1 MKFKEYSK
9 DAQKFAKYE
18 NNDYPFLALSEEV
31 GEVMG
36 KLAKYVRKERCSLS
50 TAIYEANGGS
60 GVQDKQLRSDLKK
73 ELGDVLWQL
82 NACCVELGFTL
93 ESVANLN
100 INKLSDRDFRG
111 VIVGEGDNR

>member
-1 MKFKEYSK
+1 MQFKEYSE
-9 DAQKFAKYE
+9 DAHKFAKYE

-36 KLAKYVRKERCSLS
+36 KLAKYVRKQKCSLS
-50 TAIYEANGGS
+50 TAIYEANNGTCEEA
-60 GVQDKQLRSDLKK
+60 KQLRSDLKK

-93 ESVANLN
+93 ESAANLN
-100 INKLSDRDFRG
+100 LNKLSDRDFRG
-111 VIVGEGDNR
+111 VIVGEGDER